1 MTGNSQDDQVKW
13 PPMPIICVG
22 GDNQN
27 GSFNSSMVC
36 ISPTAGVVDDSDDD
50 SPKRIRRMACTC
62 PNCTDPSGRLACMGV
77 V

>member
-22 GDNQN
+22 GENQN
-27 GSFNSSMVC
+27 GSFNSSMVR

-62 PNCTDPSGRLACMGV
+62 PNCTDPSGRLAYMGV